1 MMFVSVLH
9 DNSQELVG
17 VNAATLGQVVL
28 QHPFGGLHGNLSL
41 AIGMMVV
48 CTTGLVVHIRLII

>member
-1 MMFVSVLH
+1 MMF
-9 DNSQELVG
+9 ELFG

-48 CTTGLVVHIRLII
+48 CTTGLVVNIRLII